1 MSDLYE
7 KIVSERGSFER
18 LMARIPG
25 FRGYLDKATRRTA
38 DQLLRDFV
46 VGRMTQR
53 VRRFADLERRVLDL
67 SDGFSMMSRT
77 SQVKSKLQLY
87 RDKFNAVTPGFS
99 GFADAVKVDEEALES
114 LYAFD
119 EAQVRY
125 VEQFDGALDVLD
137 QAIKARA
144 GQTQPAEGSAVTSV
158 EDALSAVEG
167 VAVEA
172 LDSLSLRDSVL
183 TNLSKVHGG

>member
-1 MSDLYE
+1 MSDLYN
-7 KIVSERGSFER
+7 KIVSERGGFER

-25 FRGYLDKATRRTA
+25 FRGYLEKATRRTA
-38 DQLLRDFV
+38 DQMLRDYV

-53 VRRFADLERRVLDL
+53 VRRFSDLERRILDL

-77 SQVKSKLQLY
+77 GEVKRKLQLY

-99 GFADAVKVDEEALES
+99 GFADAVKVDEEALDR

-125 VEQFDGALDVLD
+125 VESFDKVLDTLD

-144 GQTQPAEGSAVTSV
+144 GQTQPVDGENVTSV
-158 EDALSAVEG
+158 EDALSAVEA

-172 LDSLSLRDSVL
+172 LESLSLRNDVL
-183 TNLSKVHGG
+183 SDLSKVHGG